1 MYFVEASVMVLA
13 GQREHYLRLQ
23 WRLNL
28 LFVADSKLLMSLV
41 ALPFECP
48 KHQEYPVPNCQDRLV
63 LLSAFCLTFC
73 VPKIRNA
80 TKGTG

>member
-23 WRLNL
+23 WRLSW
-28 LFVADSKLLMSLV
+28 FVAGSMSLGSLV
-41 ALPFECP
+41 VLPFECP
-48 KHQEYPVPNCQDRLV
+48 KHREYPVPNCQDRLIP
-63 LLSAFCLTFC
+63 LSASCLTFC

-80 TKGTG
+80 TKGTE